1 MRLDTSDEKLP
12 MSLEVFFAKNGLE
25 IMSNTGKSL
34 AVKLGG
40 DNDDSQSTGLRVTVQ
55 GRPVDNSAKASV
67 DLVFVIDTT
76 GSMSDKIE
84 GLLNT
89 CTKFVDEFASLR
101 LDHRIAIVAFGDL
114 TVTGD
119 RIVAT
124 KFTNNLETT
133 KESLAKIPRY
143 SGGGNEGESSF
154 DAMDKAMARPF
165 RQDAVK
171 VLVLITDEPGLEH
184 DNITAK
190 EITRRLG
197 QEEFLTFV
205 VATPD
210 SYYKEMAEKNGGKW
224 YEVSASSDFTDLLDT
239 FREMAKKVSIF
250 LTEVHKLGK
259 GSVKDYLR
267 LKASE

>member
-1 MRLDTSDEKLP
+1 
-12 MSLEVFFAKNGLE
+12 MSLGVFSARKGVE
-25 IMSNTGKSL
+25 IMSNTGKGF
-34 AVKLGG
+34 AIKLGG
-40 DNDDSQSTGLRVTVQ
+40 DSDDSQSTGLRVTVQ
-55 GRPVDNSAKASV
+55 GKPFDNSAKAAV

-89 CTKFVDEFASLR
+89 CTKFVDEFAALR
-101 LDHRIAIVAFGDL
+101 LDHRIGIVAFGDL
-114 TVTGD
+114 TVEGD

-124 KFTNNLETT
+124 KFTNNIETT
-133 KESLAKIPRY
+133 KESLSKIPRY

-165 RQDAVK
+165 RQEAVK

-184 DNITAK
+184 DNITAR
-190 EITRRLG
+190 EIIRRLE

-210 SYYKEMAEKNGGKW
+210 NYYKEMGEKSGGKW
-224 YEVSASSDFTDLLDT
+224 YQVSGSSDFTDLLDT
-239 FREMAKKVSIF
+239 FREMAKKVSKVVAD
-250 LTEVHKLGK
+250 VHKLGQ